1 MHRRKKEIKTL
12 LTTSASVIDRPGHC
26 HTADDHEELHP
37 RWEGNVSR
45 VAVGACLEWGELSRG
60 RGLLPPL
67 LRWEAR
73 DSVGA
78 RLSTA
83 GSAGPSARTKE
94 HWPPPDKGE
103 QTRKAGIREKP

>member
-1 MHRRKKEIKTL
+1 MRNKEIKTL

-26 HTADDHEELHP
+26 HTADDHEELNP
-37 RWEGNVSR
+37 PWEGN
-45 VAVGACLEWGELSRG
+45 VAVGACLESGEPSRG

-83 GSAGPSARTKE
+83 ESAGLSARTKE

-103 QTRKAGIREKP
+103 QTRKARIREKP